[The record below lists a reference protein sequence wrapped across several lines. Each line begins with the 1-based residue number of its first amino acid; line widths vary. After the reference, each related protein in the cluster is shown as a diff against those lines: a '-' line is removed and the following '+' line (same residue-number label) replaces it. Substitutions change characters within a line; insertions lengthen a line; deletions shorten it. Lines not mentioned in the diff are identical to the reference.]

1 MINYLINLIFRLPEN
16 PLKKAIRN
24 LYYSDF
30 VSERLIEYPFV
41 FKNLQLDKGRILD
54 VGCYYSILPIQLASL
69 GFKVYAIDPQPYQ
82 LEHPNFV
89 FVKGDIQKNN
99 FKKNFFDVVT
109 VVSTLEHI
117 GLGYYLDKEGT
128 SGDKLAIREIGRILK
143 KSGKLI
149 MTIPYGKKFRITKSQ
164 RMYDNKSLKNLLFP
178 EFRLREKMIFV
189 SKKGKWMPGVEDKL
203 ANVRGERTMAVAMV
217 VAEKK

>member
-30 VSERLIEYPFV
+30 ISERLIEYPFV
-41 FKNLQLDKGRILD
+41 FKNLRLDKGRILD

-69 GFKVYAIDPQPYQ
+69 GFEVCAIDPQPYQ
-82 LEHPNFV
+82 LEHPNFT
-89 FVKGDIQKNN
+89 FIRGDIQKSN
-99 FKKNFFDVVT
+99 FKNNFFDAVT
-109 VVSTLEHI
+109 VVSTIEHI
-117 GLGYYLDKEGT
+117 GLGFYLDEEGI

-143 KSGKLI
+143 KNGKLI
-149 MTIPYGKKFRITKSQ
+149 MTVPYGKNFRITKSQ

-178 EFRLREKMIFV
+178 EFELKKKMIFV
-189 SKKGKWMPGVEDKL
+189 NKKGKWIPGVEAKL
-203 ANVRGERTMAVAMV
+203 VNIRGGRTMAVAMV
-217 VAEKK
+217 VARKK